1 MTVTLEAPMNS
12 KSSIPVSKPPSRLV
26 VGATP
31 DSDWVLRRRRGNRVR
46 YQNTRTAA
54 WDVWITL
61 EPGDP
66 LYREPMT
73 VVETLQEDVE
83 PETTPAIRIEDAGEV
98 EMTIEQPDFS
108 TMSRDRLRRIAAECR
123 LEGRGSMSKSELV
136 NALAHRW
143 TYYNGEMTIVD

>member
-12 KSSIPVSKPPSRLV
+12 KSSIQVSKPPSRLA
-26 VGATP
+26 VGETP

-83 PETTPAIRIEDAGEV
+83 PSTDAAVRITDFVPEEQQPETV
-98 EMTIEQPDFS
+98 EWESLT
-108 TMSRDRLRRIAAECR
+108 RDELRKLAAEQNIA
-123 LEGRGSMSKSELV
+123 GRGSMNKAELIAALK
-136 NALAHRW
+136 NA
-143 TYYNGEMTIVD
+143 G